1 MLRAA
6 HAMRNPSV
14 RTTEF
19 QYSSFP
25 PSAPPH
31 DNDTDPI
38 PSSTLHAF
46 RRRVLQWNDAYI
58 SGVKLEADLK
68 ILADEHGT
76 PAGEPK
82 LIGGSIAI
90 PITFD
95 NNGSLDYGV
104 AVFCQR
110 GIQQLHP
117 FGR

>member
-58 SGVKLEADLK
+58 SGVKCI
-68 ILADEHGT
+68 ILQNHQTGLFLSPWLTKRVSVRILFAEWLRGGT
-76 PAGEPK
+76 GRDWPDKGVMRP
-82 LIGGSIAI
+82 GGA
-90 PITFD
+90 
-95 NNGSLDYGV
+95 
-104 AVFCQR
+104 
-110 GIQQLHP
+110 
-117 FGR
+117 